1 MSAALLYDMFK
12 QKTRYPLHFAIRMK
26 REDVV
31 FLYLIEYSQQVCDI
45 STYIQEQLEYTL
57 FLLFG
62 NKNILYTTSKIQDIQ
77 ICNII
82 SIINYAQKLQSANIN
97 ISFLSDIYNW
107 NYLRRIYSSYVC
119 IFGFLFL

>member
-45 STYIQEQLEYTL
+45 STYIQEQLGYT
-57 FLLFG
+57 
-62 NKNILYTTSKIQDIQ
+62 IKI
-77 ICNII
+77 
-82 SIINYAQKLQSANIN
+82 S
-97 ISFLSDIYNW
+97 YNCK
-107 NYLRRIYSSYVC
+107 YI
-119 IFGFLFL
+119 